1 MGWLPVTG
9 CCLSPT
15 PRTLASSAVGSSAK
29 HAGPQR
35 PHPLLG
41 TGPRGDSRDA
51 AQPSPQCEAGDGS
64 DAPPTRGCGI
74 SCHQQ
79 TSTESSTRTRLREM
93 MTVKADALRG
103 APGPRRPSPCRGPP
117 STPAGCSPAL
127 QSPPSGL
134 RANCHGVRQLWVL
147 QEGRDEVAAVPC
159 AFGADHEQKW
169 PPRGKASPCPL
180 RAWHGWG
187 GGRFCLHS
195 IDTMKTSRTE
205 LRTMEPAPKDEPVVR
220 WGDGRRRTTPGARR
234 SVAGCDRAPRAGSRL
249 PSPRCHRQSSRP
261 ETGLRGLGARQS
273 TS

>member
-1 MGWLPVTG
+1 MLGLSVLIHCLGQVHGETHGTRHSPLP
-9 CCLSPT
+9 
-15 PRTLASSAVGSSAK
+15 SAK
-29 HAGPQR
+29 PGMAVMP
-35 PHPLLG
+35 P
-41 TGPRGDSRDA
+41 
-51 AQPSPQCEAGDGS
+51 
-64 DAPPTRGCGI
+64 PPTRGCGI
-74 SCHQQ
+74 RCHQQ
-79 TSTESSTRTRLREM
+79 TSTESSTRTRLREV

-234 SVAGCDRAPRAGSRL
+234 SVAGCDRPPRAGSRL